1 MQHVRYN
8 VVMTKL
14 LFLTI
19 ILLAAFVCDCS
30 NARSVDQSAGSEA
43 FAPPAKDLTEADVV
57 KLKWLEGT
65 WKGMDDDKP
74 FYERY
79 RFEGTSMVVESLKDE
94 KLEIEDAD
102 RFELVNGEF
111 GKGEGEDRSAVSQI
125 TESSVQFVPAIKGTG
140 NSFRFER
147 QDENTWNAILEWEAN
162 DKSPAGRKVY
172 VMQRV
177 K

>member
-1 MQHVRYN
+1 MAVFA
-8 VVMTKL
+8 V
-14 LFLTI
+14 LF
-19 ILLAAFVCDCS
+19 ASDCS
-30 NARSVDQSAGSEA
+30 NSQSTVSGDQSAGSKA
-43 FAPPAKDLTEADVV
+43 FASPANNLTEADVS

-111 GKGEGEDRSAVSQI
+111 GKGEDEDRSAVSEI
-125 TESSVQFVPAIKGTG
+125 TDNSVQFVPAVKGTG

-147 QDENTWNAILEWEAN
+147 QDENSWKAILEWEAG
-162 DKSPAGRKVY
+162 DKRPAGRKVY

>member
-1 MQHVRYN
+1 M
-8 VVMTKL
+8 
-14 LFLTI
+14 
-19 ILLAAFVCDCS
+19 A
-30 NARSVDQSAGSEA
+30 
-43 FAPPAKDLTEADVV
+43 
-57 KLKWLEGT
+57 KLKWIEGT
-65 WKGMDDDKP
+65 WKGMDGDKP